1 MDPTVAAVTA
11 VAAAAVTAAAATAD
25 DGDNDGGSFVDPV
38 DGVDEVAIPEMTA
51 GIPAVFPA
59 GCPL

>member
-1 MDPTVAAVTA
+1 MAAVTA
-11 VAAAAVTAAAATAD
+11 VAAAVTAAAVTAD
-25 DGDNDGGSFVDPV
+25 DGDNDGGSFADPV
-38 DGVDEVAIPEMTA
+38 DGVDEVAIPVMTA